1 MKQRHANGQ
10 LLPLRKRLTE
20 AQMTKR
26 DERLQYRTSIAR
38 SIGMMNFGLNSFFN
52 RSFLGRLKW
61 LLTGK

>member
-10 LLPLRKRLTE
+10 LLPLRQRRTE
-20 AQMTKR
+20 AQMEKR
-26 DERLQYRTSIAR
+26 NEKAQYRNSIAR

-52 RSFLGRLKW
+52 RGFLGRLKW